1 MLFVYN
7 GSRAPADARPDVAL
21 QIQVVRDDQPVV
33 TSPLRKVSVEGVED
47 LSRIPYAAE
56 LSLAGLPAGRYVLK
70 ITAVDRV
77 SKQSASQQ
85 TRFEI
90 E

>member
-1 MLFVYN
+1 M
-7 GSRAPADARPDVAL
+7 
-21 QIQVVRDDQPVV
+21 QVVRDDQPVI
-33 TSPLRKVSVEGVED
+33 TAPLRKVSVEGVED
-47 LSRIPYAAE
+47 LSSIPFAAE
-56 LSLAGLPAGRYVLK
+56 VSLAGLPAGRYLLR
-70 ITAVDRV
+70 ITVVDRV